1 MKSKSDS
8 VRFGGYD
15 EELMVGINVTPLV
28 DVCLVLVII
37 FMVTAPLLVEPAF
50 KVKLPITHVL
60 DKDEEKDKV
69 TVSLGAEGRLAVD
82 SDQIKSAGSEGTK
95 AYDQLKRLVTYK
107 LQMSES
113 KLVVIRADREA
124 THLMLTDVMAVAKDS
139 GAKQIKIATK
149 QKKK

>member
-1 MKSKSDS
+1 MKSDS
-8 VRFGGYD
+8 ARFSGYD

-50 KVKLPITHVL
+50 KVKLPVTRSL
-60 DKDEEKDKV
+60 DKDEERDKV
-69 TVSLGAEGRLAVD
+69 MISLGAQGRLAVD
-82 SDQIKSAGSEGTK
+82 SDQIRAGGADEVK
-95 AYDQLKRLVTYK
+95 AFEQLKRLVNYK
-107 LQMSES
+107 LQLSDS

-124 THLMLTDVMAVAKDS
+124 SHGMLTDVMALAKDC